1 MTNRL
6 RLSAEWEPQEA
17 VLISWPHKDTD
28 WRGMLHWAQRT
39 FADLAQAITRRA
51 DLIIVTPDASLPLG
65 VLDPDT
71 LSRCSCV
78 EVPTDDTWAR
88 DFGVITTIG
97 PDGKP
102 IANDF
107 QFNGWG
113 LKFASSR
120 DNLINSR
127 LVELGLIDPSA
138 YANRLSFVLEGGSI
152 ESDGEGTLLTTS
164 ECLLSP
170 NRNGGMTKEQIESEL
185 RECFGC
191 QKVIWLDHGFLQ
203 GDDTDSHVD
212 TLARFMPGHA
222 IAYSACDD
230 PDDTHYAE
238 LKAMEE
244 ELKQATD
251 CQGRPYRLVPLHIP
265 SPIYSISD
273 GERLPGTYANL
284 LIINGV
290 ILMPTY
296 GDEKWDKANADILA
310 HEFPD
315 YEVVCV
321 NCRALIEQHGSLHC
335 VTMQLPPGLLK

>member
-1 MTNRL
+1 MNDVRL
-6 RLSAEWEPQEA
+6 PAEWEPQGA
-17 VLISWPHKDTD
+17 VLLSWPHEGTD
-28 WRGMLHWAQRT
+28 WRDMLHWAQST
-39 FADLAQAITRRA
+39 FIALAQAIAPRAEVVIVAPDVTVPLSQLPEETR
-51 DLIIVTPDASLPLG
+51 
-65 VLDPDT
+65 
-71 LSRCSCV
+71 SRCRFF
-78 EVPTDDTWAR
+78 EMETDDTWAR
-88 DFGVITTIG
+88 DFGMICTIG
-97 PDGKP
+97 SDGQP

-113 LKFASSR
+113 LKFASSH

-127 LVELGLIDPSA
+127 LVECGAIDKSA

-152 ESDGEGTLLTTS
+152 ESDGEGALMTTS

-185 RECFGC
+185 RKCFGC
-191 QKVIWLDHGFLQ
+191 QKVIWLDHGFLE

-222 IAYSACDD
+222 IVYSACTD
-230 PDDTHYAE
+230 PVDIHFEA
-238 LKAMEE
+238 LKAMED

-251 CQGRPYRLVPLHIP
+251 SQGRPYRLVPLHIP
-265 SPIYSISD
+265 SPIYSIAGGD
-273 GERLPGTYANL
+273 RLPGTYANL
-284 LIINGV
+284 LIINGA

-296 GDEKWDKANADILA
+296 GDKVWDKANADIIA
-310 HEFPD
+310 REFPD

-321 NCRALIEQHGSLHC
+321 DCRALIEQHGSLHC

>member
-1 MTNRL
+1 MNRL
-6 RLSAEWEPQEA
+6 RLPAEWEPQAA
-17 VLISWPHKDTD
+17 VLLSWPHEDTD
-28 WRGMLHWAQRT
+28 WRDMLHWAQST
-39 FADLAQAITRRA
+39 FVGLVQAIAPRA
-51 DLIIVTPDASLPLG
+51 EVIIVAPDVSVPLSQI
-65 VLDPDT
+65 PEET
-71 LSRCSCV
+71 LRRCRCIQM
-78 EVPTDDTWAR
+78 PTDDTWAR

-113 LKFASSR
+113 LKFASSH

-127 LVELGLIDPSA
+127 LVECGAIDKST

-170 NRNGGMTKEQIESEL
+170 NRNGGMSKVQIDSEL
-185 RECFGC
+185 REYFGSE
-191 QKVIWLDHGFLQ
+191 KVIWLDHGFLQ

-222 IAYSACDD
+222 IAYSSCDD
-230 PDDTHYAE
+230 PDDIHYEALRAMEAE
-238 LKAMEE
+238 LRH
-244 ELKQATD
+244 ATD

-265 SPIYSISD
+265 SPIRSIAGGD
-273 GERLPGTYANL
+273 RLPGTYANL
-284 LIINGV
+284 LIINGA

-296 GDEKWDKANADILA
+296 GDAVWDKANADILA
-310 HEFPD
+310 REFPD

-321 NCRALIEQHGSLHC
+321 DCRALIEQHGSLHC
-335 VTMQLPPGLLK
+335 VTMQLPAGLIK